1 MVQRSGRVAAVT
13 VRKAKAKFLMP
24 HLRKRVLPASVVYTD
39 ELRSC
44 DSLKRAGYQ
53 HRRIHHAEQ
62 IYVSGTIHTNSTA
75 APARPPTIAPATPPR
90 APRVAPATA
99 PPASRVAIAASVSGM
114 RGHLECL
121 DLSLW
126 IVFVTARPSVWLIQ
140 VYCILFYIDIVMILH
155 DDCVTAARNAGG
167 LYSGGIVT
175 LCKVASLL

>member
-53 HRRIHHAEQ
+53 QRRIYHAEQ

-90 APRVAPATA
+90 APRVATA

-114 RGHLECL
+114 RAHLECL

-155 DDCVTAARNAGG
+155 GDCVTAARNAGS